1 MGCSVTKGPGPGLS
15 CLPVRKDAHEEANKC
30 MEDGGG
36 DPLAEAGLAEAGE
49 RVVED
54 DAGDHAGVEEGGEV
68 VVEVE
73 DAAHHPE
80 RDVVQR
86 PPDHE
91 PRASVEG
98 PRLPLPV
105 AENGEINFELL

>member
-1 MGCSVTKGPGPGLS
+1 
-15 CLPVRKDAHEEANKC
+15 

-49 RVVED
+49 RVVEY

-80 RDVVQR
+80 RHVVQR
-86 PPDHE
+86 PPHRQ
-91 PRASVEG
+91 PSAAVER
-98 PRLPLPV
+98 PRLPLP
-105 AENGEINFELL
+105 ALPQKWQN